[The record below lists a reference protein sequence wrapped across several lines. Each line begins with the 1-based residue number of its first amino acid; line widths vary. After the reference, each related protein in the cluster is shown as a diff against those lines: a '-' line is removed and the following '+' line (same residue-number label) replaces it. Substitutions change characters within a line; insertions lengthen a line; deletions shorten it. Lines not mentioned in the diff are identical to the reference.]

1 MGSGSYSVR
10 DWDDFSTKR
19 RYHDPKTTTR
29 HIYSKSSLDENLD
42 PKKFTIRESVD
53 SADNPNSTPVIIG
66 LDVTGSMSPVL
77 DVMARKGLKTICEE
91 IYERK
96 PIQDP
101 HICVLGIGD
110 VECDEAPF
118 QATQFEADIRIF
130 EQLEKIWLESGGGG
144 NSFESYILAWYFAK
158 YRTKTDSFSKR
169 GKKGFIFTIGDEQ
182 VTPKISANHFKEHLN
197 DGDMRSYSA
206 QELFDLV
213 FPEWHVFHVIVKQG
227 SHASRAF
234 DAVLQSWQDVIGS
247 QRVVPL
253 DDHTKIG
260 EVIVSTM
267 EVTAGKSYD
276 DIVKSWDGS
285 TSIIVG
291 AALKDVMQGSVT
303 KSIDSYL

>member
-1 MGSGSYSVR
+1 
-10 DWDDFSTKR
+10 
-19 RYHDPKTTTR
+19 
-29 HIYSKSSLDENLD
+29 
-42 PKKFTIRESVD
+42 
-53 SADNPNSTPVIIG
+53 
-66 LDVTGSMSPVL
+66 
-77 DVMARKGLKTICEE
+77 
-91 IYERK
+91 
-96 PIQDP
+96 
-101 HICVLGIGD
+101 
-110 VECDEAPF
+110 
-118 QATQFEADIRIF
+118 
-130 EQLEKIWLESGGGG
+130 
-144 NSFESYILAWYFAK
+144 
-158 YRTKTDSFSKR
+158 
-169 GKKGFIFTIGDEQ
+169 
-182 VTPKISANHFKEHLN
+182 
-197 DGDMRSYSA
+197 MRSYSA